1 MIKQAMSALGLEV
14 FAVGGL
20 LLFVAVFSGVCFW
33 VTTRSRK
40 EVDAWSSLP
49 LADGTGPV
57 TPRLSITTKDH
68 AKRSQG
74 DSEHIG
80 GGCGKCV
87 DCTCA
92 PKQLVSVTAL
102 STSGV

>member
-1 MIKQAMSALGLEV
+1 MSALGLEV

-20 LLFVAVFSGVCFW
+20 VLFVAVFVGVCLW

-49 LADGTGPV
+49 LADGTDPV
-57 TPRLSITTKDH
+57 EPRLSITTKRHPEGSPDATQH
-68 AKRSQG
+68 N
-74 DSEHIG
+74 G

-92 PKQLVSVTAL
+92 TKEIVSLTTL
-102 STSGV
+102 TTGGF